1 MVIRQLT
8 IAETIISNQA
18 LFRLNSMNIKFDL
31 CNIKWPNRF
40 AIILGV
46 FLVISIFFALA
57 GMHKIYAVGAFSKAD
72 KPFNISYDN
81 WVSKFWN
88 QWIGKNANEAEPK
101 PGGCLVVNNNKSESM
116 VMVIDLADVNF
127 PPTQECK
134 ISSNQGIM
142 IPLWVGWCDTGA

>member
-46 FLVISIFFALA
+46 FLVISIFFAFA
-57 GMHKIYAVGAFSKAD
+57 GLHKIYAVGAFSKVTNHLIYHMIIGSLSFGTNGLVRMQM
-72 KPFNISYDN
+72 KLNP
-81 WVSKFWN
+81 N
-88 QWIGKNANEAEPK
+88 QVDAW
-101 PGGCLVVNNNKSESM
+101 
-116 VMVIDLADVNF
+116 
-127 PPTQECK
+127 
-134 ISSNQGIM
+134 
-142 IPLWVGWCDTGA
+142 